1 MTTQAHH
8 LNRTTR
14 TTLVLLLAAV
24 LAGALTV
31 TTATASSGSYNW
43 PIKPFDREHPV
54 RGNFGDPRTLFNT
67 PPTTDGALSGGGS
80 FQFHFGVDI
89 SAPDGTPVY
98 PVASGTVVSI
108 STKQERVN
116 VSAGDGRTFEYWH
129 IAPAVRVGARVTAA
143 ETVLGRVV
151 RGAKHVHLTELHGQ
165 TPVNPAQVG
174 HLTPYSD
181 HVAPRIRSISIRKS
195 ASTVELP
202 NFVRGSVD
210 LVVDAS
216 DTTNRA
222 VPGIWAGLPVGA
234 ARLAWRV
241 DDMRGHAVV
250 ANQVTVD
257 ITTTIPS
264 NSDFWNVYERGTY
277 QNMSVFGTHY
287 SYMQPGRYLYRLA
300 PRGFDTRQLKD
311 GVYDLVVT
319 AMDIRGNSARETLR
333 FTVHNGAGWS
343 GS

>member
-1 MTTQAHH
+1 MCGRIDRAAMTTQAHH

-14 TTLVLLLAAV
+14 LLLVLLAALIV
-24 LAGALTV
+24 AGGFAV
-31 TTATASSGSYNW
+31 APAIAGSGSYPW
-43 PIKPFDREHPV
+43 PVKPFDRQHPV

-67 PPTTDGALSGGGS
+67 PPTTDGALTGGGS

-89 SAPDGTPVY
+89 SAPDGTRVY
-98 PVASGTVVSI
+98 RSRRAPWSRSR
-108 STKQERVN
+108 TKQERVN

-129 IAPAVRVGARVTAA
+129 ITPAIRVGARVTAS

-151 RGAKHVHLTELHGQ
+151 RGAKHVHLTELHGE
-165 TPVNPAQVG
+165 TPVNPAQAG

-216 DTTNRA
+216 DTTNCA
-222 VPGIWAGLPVGA
+222 VPGIWANMPVGA
-234 ARLAWRV
+234 ARIAWRV
-241 DDMRGHAVV
+241 EDMRGRAAVPSRI
-250 ANQVTVD
+250 AVD
-257 ITTTIPS
+257 FTTTIPS
-264 NSDFWNVYERGTY
+264 NSDFWNVFERGTY
-277 QNMSVFGTHY
+277 QNMSVFGSHY

-300 PRGFDTRQLKD
+300 PRGFDTR
-311 GVYDLVVT
+311 
-319 AMDIRGNSARETLR
+319 R
-333 FTVHNGAGWS
+333 
-343 GS
+343 